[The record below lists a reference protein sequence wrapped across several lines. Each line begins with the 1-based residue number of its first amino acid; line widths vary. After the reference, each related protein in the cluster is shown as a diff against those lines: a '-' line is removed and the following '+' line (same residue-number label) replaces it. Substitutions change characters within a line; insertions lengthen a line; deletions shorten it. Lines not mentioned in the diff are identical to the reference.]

1 VDAATPIKK
10 FTTSIIDHYLIIL
23 ANLFIGA
30 ASTTSGLKEDY
41 VIIIL

>member
-10 FTTSIIDHYLIIL
+10 FTTSIIDHYYLIIL

-30 ASTTSGLKEDY
+30 ASTTSGFKED
-41 VIIIL
+41 